1 MLGARMES
9 ELDRTGPLGRF
20 EPFRVF
26 CPQCGADSD
35 AEDHVFG
42 IGNLVHVPQS
52 DFLLVQVRC
61 ETCGI
66 QFDTALWPYTEE
78 MWEAFLDAVAEAAEQ
93 LTSGAAAVMD
103 RYLRLVQESRADWE
117 RFYARG
123 YDREPGQHSLE
134 VSGASLVPSPTR
146 LTAVSPRALA
156 LARGLRQAGAGHPG
170 RDPVGM
176 LRLGPFNCAL
186 SVDETP
192 DARFPYSLHLSVS
205 HALQLGQPSPAEA
218 ALLLALFYT
227 PGERDAVSRQPGEH
241 LRYVTHYRLGCL
253 SPDVSTC

>member
-1 MLGARMES
+1 MES
-9 ELDRTGPLGRF
+9 ELNRNGPSGWLD
-20 EPFRVF
+20 PFRVC
-26 CPQCGADSD
+26 CPQCGADSE

-42 IGNLVHVPQS
+42 IGNLAHVPQS
-52 DFLLVQVRC
+52 DFLLLEVRC

-66 QFDTALWPYTEE
+66 QFDTGLWPYTEK
-78 MWEAFLDAVAEAAEQ
+78 MWESFLRAVAEWAEQ

-103 RYLRLVQESRADWE
+103 RYLRLVEESRAEWE
-117 RFYARG
+117 RFYAKG
-123 YDREPGQHSLE
+123 YDREPGQHSLD
-134 VSGASLVPSPTR
+134 VSGDSLVPSATR

-156 LARGLRQAGAGHPG
+156 LARGLRQAGSAHPG

-192 DARFPYSLHLSVS
+192 EARFPYSLHLSVS

-227 PGERDAVSRQPGEH
+227 PNERDAISRQPGEQ

-253 SPDVSTC
+253 SPDVSRC